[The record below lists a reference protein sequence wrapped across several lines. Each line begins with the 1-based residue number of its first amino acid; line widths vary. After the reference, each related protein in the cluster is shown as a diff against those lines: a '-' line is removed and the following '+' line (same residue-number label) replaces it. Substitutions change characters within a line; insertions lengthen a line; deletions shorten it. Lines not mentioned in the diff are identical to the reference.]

1 MVDALTSKQPA
12 PLAGKRIVVTGA
24 GAGLGRAYALY
35 AGAYG
40 ANVVV
45 NDLNVTAAAAVADE
59 ITAAGGSAVSIGS
72 SVADWAAAE
81 SVVELCISGFGG
93 IDGLVNNAGV
103 HRVEQPWLADEST
116 IRSLVTVNLMGAAFV
131 GVHAM
136 KRMVEQQ
143 HGSIVNIT
151 SSAQLGLPQ
160 LGIYGATKGA
170 LASLT
175 YSWAVDL
182 REHGVR
188 VNAYSPVAETAMTVG
203 SPIPVSGI
211 PSPDQN
217 APIVGYLL
225 SDLSADITGQVIQR
239 RGDILA
245 VMTHPDL
252 SEFAG
257 SAAAQ
262 TIEELHAQFGP
273 VLRSG
278 MQPVGDP
285 RVRQEAA
292 ASVSR
297 SEIR

>member
-1 MVDALTSKQPA
+1 MVEASKQPA

-24 GAGLGRAYALY
+24 GAGLGRAYAVY
-35 AGAYG
+35 ASACG

-45 NDLNVTAAAAVADE
+45 NDIDAAAAAAVADE
-59 ITAAGGSAVSIGS
+59 ITAAGGAAAWIGS
-72 SVADWAAAE
+72 SVADWTAAE
-81 SVVELCISGFGG
+81 NVVELCVSSFGG

-103 HRVEQPWLADEST
+103 HRVEQPWLANEDT
-116 IRSLVTVNLMGAAFV
+116 IRSIVTVNLMGAAFV

-136 KRMVEQQ
+136 KRMVEQG

-151 SSAQLGLPQ
+151 SSAQLGLTQ
-160 LGIYGATKGA
+160 LGVYGATKGA

-175 YSWAVDL
+175 YSWAIDL
-182 REHGVR
+182 REHGIR

-203 SPIPVSGI
+203 SPIPLTGI
-211 PSPDQN
+211 PSPEQN

-225 SDLSADITGQVIQR
+225 SDLSADVTGQVIQR
-239 RGDILA
+239 RGDALV

-257 SAAAQ
+257 SAAAD
-262 TIEELHAQFGP
+262 TIDGVHAQFGP

-285 RVRQEAA
+285 RVRQAA
-292 ASVSR
+292 GS
-297 SEIR
+297 

>member
-1 MVDALTSKQPA
+1 MVDALASNQPA

-24 GAGLGRAYALY
+24 GAGLGRAYAVY
-35 AGAYG
+35 ASECG

-45 NDLNVTAAAAVADE
+45 NDLDVTAAAAVADE
-59 ITAAGGSAVSIGS
+59 ITAAGGAAVSIGC
-72 SVADWAAAE
+72 SVADWSTAE
-81 SVVELCISGFGG
+81 NVVELCVSSFGG

-103 HRVEQPWLADEST
+103 HRVEQPWLANEET
-116 IRSLVTVNLMGAAFV
+116 IRSIVSVNLMGAAFV

-151 SSAQLGLPQ
+151 SSAQMGLTELGV
-160 LGIYGATKGA
+160 YGATKGA

-175 YSWAVDL
+175 YSWAIDL
-182 REHGVR
+182 REHGIR

-203 SPIPVSGI
+203 SPIPLTGI
-211 PSPDQN
+211 PSPEQN

-225 SDLSADITGQVIQR
+225 SDLSADVTGQVIQR
-239 RGDILA
+239 RGDKLV

-257 SAAAQ
+257 PAAAD
-262 TIEELHAQFGP
+262 TIDGVHAQFGP
-273 VLRSG
+273 VLQSG
-278 MQPVGDP
+278 LQPVGDP
-285 RVRQEAA
+285 RVRQATG
-292 ASVSR
+292 S
-297 SEIR
+297 